1 MPVGASLAEMRSAAC
16 IGNLRNEHLFDPA
29 VPGQEIY
36 PEETIP
42 KVSKDVCTRVFDYSI
57 GYNKI
62 LEALNVHLYGI
73 G

>member
-1 MPVGASLAEMRSAAC
+1 MGVSLSQIQLAAC
-16 IGNLRNEHLFDPA
+16 IRNLRNVHPFDPA
-29 VPGQEIY
+29 IPVQEIY
-36 PEETIP
+36 PREVIP
-42 KVSKDVCTRVFDYSI
+42 KVSKDVCTRMFDYSI